1 MKLNWRTIY
10 TSRPLRRIL
19 VLLAVLTGLR
29 LLTRDDRPRRVE
41 TVRTEAVAAVDWTA
55 VNQEVRGV
63 FVQAGGKAEQHARQ
77 AVREWTAEL
86 RKRAETDFIP
96 WYFGYFNQQAMALRA
111 AGYFIMDTTAA
122 ECLTGPQEDARSKME
137 HYIAD
142 AFMSRVLQPGNA
154 QLRIEAITREAVK
167 VYLDALNEGLKAVQV
182 SYQIRDPEWERLLNG
197 LPALIYSVEG
207 NRQVPLLLKGVTL
220 GSGAA
225 VLKIGQMVSNEI
237 RSMLANRAGRE
248 MMEHGMMYSG
258 RLAAR
263 GIGGGVLFLGFG
275 AWDLFD
281 HYRTTAQNTPVMRRM
296 LGDYFDQLENMM
308 LNDSQCGILVTLEHV
323 RRTVVREARVAQ

>member
-1 MKLNWRTIY
+1 MNINWRILY

-19 VLLAVLTGLR
+19 LVLAVLTVIR
-29 LLTRDDRPRRVE
+29 LLIPDDKPRRTQ
-41 TVRTEAVAAVDWTA
+41 TVRTEAVTAVDWTA

-96 WYFGYFNQQAMALRA
+96 WYFGYFNQQAMALKA
-111 AGYFIMDTTAA
+111 AGYFLMDTTAA
-122 ECLTGPQEDARSKME
+122 ECLTGPQQDAKAKME
-137 HYIAD
+137 NYIAD

-154 QLRIEAITREAVK
+154 RLRIETITRETVK

-182 SYQIRDPEWERLLNG
+182 SYQIRDPEWDRLLNG
-197 LPALIYSVEG
+197 LPELICSVEG

-220 GSGAA
+220 GTGAA
-225 VLKIGQMVSNEI
+225 ALKIGQTVSQQV
-237 RSMLANRAGRE
+237 RMMLASRASRE
-248 MMEHGMMYSG
+248 MMEQGMMYGG

-281 HYRTTAQNTPVMRRM
+281 HYRTTAQNMPVMRRM
-296 LGDYFDQLENMM
+296 LSDYFDQLENMM
-308 LNDSQCGILVTLEHV
+308 LHESQCGILVTLEQV
-323 RRTVVREARVAQ
+323 RRTVVREARVAE